1 MEMNCVVR
9 IPLLLENNYLNEP
22 NEVCVVERDDP
33 IFMGVFYIEIFIL
46 PFQVIQKSH
55 KQGFILL
62 IKLVVVGETK
72 NNKKERKSG
81 GIILDSP
88 VI

>member
-33 IFMGVFYIEIFIL
+33 IFMGVFYIEMFIL
-46 PFQVIQKSH
+46 PFQVTQKSH

-62 IKLVVVGETK
+62 IKLVVVGKTK
-72 NNKKERKSG
+72 NRKERKSG